1 MSQDFKKILVK
12 DNRLNCSDSIG
23 YAVHK
28 GGQQMTPAQFKAITA
43 TTSSHTF
50 NVQVPSEQTLID
62 RRVLWQS
69 QVILAITG
77 TAPISQFL
85 VNYGLTDALAPFPL
99 HNCASVMTATINN
112 NSVSINMSDVLPAI
126 LRFHDK
132 RELSRYNGM
141 TPTAVDT
148 YYNYADGVGAMN
160 NSLGGF
166 SNVAD
171 NDLVPRGTWV
181 LDAVSTTAPVN
192 GVLSTITAPVV
203 SPDGA
208 TSQTVYAAFTVSEPL
223 LLSPFIYADAQSNN
237 QSFYGI
243 QNMNFVFNINNGARA
258 WRSAI
263 MPNGNKKTVSVVGFN
278 NSYLLFNF
286 LTPHP
291 SDLMSSRNVVPK
303 IRRWEQKCI
312 SNSVLVY

>member
-1 MSQDFKKILVK
+1 MSNFKKILVK
-12 DNRLNCSDSIG
+12 DNRLNVSDSIG
-23 YAVHK
+23 YGVYK
-28 GGQQMTPAQFKAITA
+28 GGQQMTPAKFKAITA

-50 NVQVPSEQTLID
+50 NIQIPSEQTLID
-62 RRVLWQS
+62 RRVLWNS
-69 QVILAITG
+69 QVILSITG
-77 TAPISQFL
+77 TAPVGQFL

-99 HNCASVMTATINN
+99 HQCVSVMTATINN
-112 NSVSINMSDVLPAI
+112 NSVSINMADCLPAI

-148 YYNYADGVGAMN
+148 YYNYADGVGAVN
-160 NSLGGF
+160 NALGGF
-166 SNVAD
+166 SNVGD

-203 SPDGA
+203 STGA
-208 TSQTVYAAFTVSEPL
+208 SQTVYVAFTVSEPL
-223 LLSPFIYADAQSNN
+223 LISPFIYADSASNN
-237 QSFYGI
+237 SAIYGI
-243 QNMNFVFNINNGARA
+243 QNCNFVVNINNGARA
-258 WRSAI
+258 WRSALL
-263 MPNGNKKTVSVVGFN
+263 PNGNQKSVSVVGFH

-291 SDLMSSRNVVPK
+291 SDLMSSTNIVPK
-303 IRRWEQKCI
+303 IRNGHKSRPVMVC
-312 SNSVLVY
+312 